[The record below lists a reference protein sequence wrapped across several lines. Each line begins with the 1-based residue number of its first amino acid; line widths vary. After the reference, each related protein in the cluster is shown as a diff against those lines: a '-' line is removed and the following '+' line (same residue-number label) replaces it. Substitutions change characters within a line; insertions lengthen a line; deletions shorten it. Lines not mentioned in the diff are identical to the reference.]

1 MESTIRII
9 QYGIGPIGA
18 AIVRLIAKKKNAEI
32 VGAIDIDPAKAG
44 QDLARV
50 VGLEK
55 DSGVIVSPDAEE
67 VLRIPADIVVHST
80 ASYLT
85 NVRDQLVSCLAAGH
99 NVVSS
104 CEELSYPLRKYPALS
119 RELDEAAKLNN
130 VTLHGTGVNPGFV
143 MDKLA
148 LTLSSVCQS
157 VERVSVTRIVDAS
170 KRRLPL
176 QKKVGAGM
184 TEAQFLAEVEAG
196 RIKHHG
202 LPESAGLIADG
213 MHIEVDEISETIDP
227 VIASTDVTTEYL
239 QVKRGEV
246 AGVRQICKGTRR
258 GEERLHLELQMY
270 VGAHDPADTIR
281 IGGTPALTL
290 VIPGG
295 THGDLATVAA
305 VVNAIPAVIEA
316 PPGLKT
322 VADIPV
328 RYYGRF

>member
-1 MESTIRII
+1 MGSTVRVI

-18 AIVRLIAKKKNAEI
+18 HIVRLIAAKKNVQI

-50 VGLEK
+50 VGLEE
-55 DSGVIVSPDAEE
+55 DTGVMVSPDAEE
-67 VLRIPADIVVHST
+67 VLRTPADIVVHST
-80 ASYLT
+80 SSYLT
-85 NVRDQLVSCLAAGH
+85 DVREQLLRCLTTGH

-104 CEELSYPLRKYPALS
+104 CEELSYPLRKHPELS
-119 RELDEAAKLNN
+119 KELDEAAKRNN

-148 LTLSSVCQS
+148 LTLSSVCQR
-157 VERVSVTRIVDAS
+157 VERVSVRRIVDAS

-184 TEAQFLAEVEAG
+184 TESEFRSQVGAG

-213 MHIEVDEISETIDP
+213 MNIEVDEISETIEP
-227 VIASTDVTTEYL
+227 VMASADVTTEYL
-239 QVKRGEV
+239 RVKRGEV
-246 AGVRQICKGTRR
+246 AGVRQICKGTMR
-258 GEERLHLELQMY
+258 GEEKLHLELQMY
-270 VGAHDPADTIR
+270 VGALDPADTIR
-281 IGGTPALTL
+281 IKGTPDLTL
-290 VIPGG
+290 TIPGG

-305 VVNAIPAVIEA
+305 VVNAIPPVIQA
-316 PPGLKT
+316 QPGLKT

-328 RYYGRF
+328 KFYEVF

>member
-1 MESTIRII
+1 MGSTVRII

-18 AIVRLIAKKKNAEI
+18 AIVRLIAQKGNAEI
-32 VGAIDIDPAKAG
+32 VGAIDIDPAKRG
-44 QDLARV
+44 RDLARV

-55 DSGVIVSPDAEE
+55 DFGIIVSSDAEE
-67 VLRIPADIVVHST
+67 VLSIPADIVVHST

-85 NVRDQLVSCLAAGH
+85 DVREQLARCLATGH

-104 CEELSYPLRKYPALS
+104 CEELSYPWRKHPEIS
-119 RELDEAAKLNN
+119 RELDELAKQSD

-148 LTLSSVCQS
+148 LTLSSVCQT

-184 TEAQFLAEVEAG
+184 SESEFRQQVEAG

-213 MHIEVDEISETIDP
+213 MNIEVDEISEVITP
-227 VIASTDVTTEYL
+227 VTATENVTTEYL
-239 QVKRGEV
+239 EVKRGEV
-246 AGVRQICKGTRR
+246 AGVRQICKGTLR
-258 GEERLHLELQMY
+258 GEEKLHLELQMY

-281 IGGTPALTL
+281 IEGTPPLTL

-305 VVNAIPAVIEA
+305 VVNAIPAVVQA
-316 PPGLKT
+316 QPGLKT

-328 RYYGRF
+328 HYFRMF

>member
-1 MESTIRII
+1 MGSTIRII

-18 AIVRLIAKKKNAEI
+18 AIVRLITKKENAEI

-55 DSGVIVSPDAEE
+55 DLGVVVSNNAEE

-85 NVRDQLVSCLAAGH
+85 DVQDQLTRCLAAGH

-104 CEELSYPLRKYPALS
+104 CEELSYPLRKYPEIS
-119 RELDEAAKLNN
+119 RTLDDVAKQSG

-170 KRRLPL
+170 KRRQPL

-184 TEAQFLAEVEAG
+184 SEKEFRAQVEAG

-213 MHIEVDEISETIDP
+213 MNIEVDEIAETIEP
-227 VIASTDVTTEYL
+227 VIATGDVTTEYL
-239 QVKRGEV
+239 EVKRGEV
-246 AGVRQICKGTRR
+246 AGVRQICKGTLR
-258 GEERLHLELQMY
+258 GEEKLHLELQMY
-270 VGAHDPADTIR
+270 VGAHDPADTVR
-281 IGGTPALTL
+281 IIGMPDLTL
-290 VIPGG
+290 LIPGG

-305 VVNAIPAVIEA
+305 VVNAIPAVVQA
-316 PPGLKT
+316 QPGLKT

-328 RYYGRF
+328 RYYGVF